1 MMHIKLSPEL
11 KQELVKE
18 AKELEMTLAAYI
30 RMLLIDR
37 KK

>member
-1 MMHIKLSPEL
+1 MMHIKISEEL

-18 AKELEMTLAAYI
+18 AKELETTLAAYI
-30 RMLLIDR
+30 RMLLIER